1 MGILGWPTGHGLA
14 QVWGLSRNR
23 NRVVWW
29 SRATNPGTS
38 LLVKPKVVKYWRNLC
53 TCFPLNLECLWLTS
67 NSSVETSLHW
77 VQRLFS
83 QFEMNNGCHLIS
95 SKNSRNFQPWN
106 ISFFWS
112 AQVIGAWRDDDGA
125 VYTIT
130 MDASGDSASA
140 SIKRQDGR
148 RFEAKET
155 IKCGE
160 QGWSG
165 DIKTSKR
172 RPCHSPKEG
181 WNLESLKGRGA
192 PQWCIVFFPCIF
204 PMVLKDSIGSYN
216 WFYIF
221 RRSKSKPSGW
231 WRTSRGMEWPAL
243 KDIFLQ
249 SDFRL
254 KGENRGHNHKIIVP
268 IYREIKQYIQM

>member
-1 MGILGWPTGHGLA
+1 MDQVPQRFFQRWINQKEGFSVGILGWPTGHGLA

-23 NRVVWW
+23 NRVLWW

-38 LLVKPKVVKYWRNLC
+38 LLVKPKVKKYWRNLW

-77 VQRLFS
+77 VQRLFHNS
-83 QFEMNNGCHLIS
+83 KWKTDAIS
-95 SKNSRNFQPWN
+95 SVFSMCRNFQPWN
-106 ISFFWS
+106 WAFFWS

-160 QGWSG
+160 QGCHGAVSLP
-165 DIKTSKR
+165 KR
-172 RPCHSPKEG
+172 RLEPWKFERKGGSTMMHS
-181 WNLESLKGRGA
+181 
-192 PQWCIVFFPCIF
+192 FFHVYLLYF
-204 PMVLKDSIGSYN
+204 R
-216 WFYIF
+216 WF
-221 RRSKSKPSGW
+221 
-231 WRTSRGMEWPAL
+231 
-243 KDIFLQ
+243 
-249 SDFRL
+249 
-254 KGENRGHNHKIIVP
+254 
-268 IYREIKQYIQM
+268 

>member
-1 MGILGWPTGHGLA
+1 MWGRSYYLQPDPHDKKKVHWQPLKNVPAYTWIRCLSGDPTVDKSKEGFWVGILGWPTGHGSV

-23 NRVVWW
+23 NRVLWW

-77 VQRLFS
+77 VQHLFS

-106 ISFFWS
+106 LAFFWS

-160 QGWSG
+160 QG
-165 DIKTSKR
+165 
-172 RPCHSPKEG
+172 CHGAVSLPQKKVGTLKVWKEG
-181 WNLESLKGRGA
+181 GL
-192 PQWCIVFFPCIF
+192 
-204 PMVLKDSIGSYN
+204 
-216 WFYIF
+216 
-221 RRSKSKPSGW
+221 
-231 WRTSRGMEWPAL
+231 
-243 KDIFLQ
+243 
-249 SDFRL
+249 
-254 KGENRGHNHKIIVP
+254 HNDA
-268 IYREIKQYIQM
+268 